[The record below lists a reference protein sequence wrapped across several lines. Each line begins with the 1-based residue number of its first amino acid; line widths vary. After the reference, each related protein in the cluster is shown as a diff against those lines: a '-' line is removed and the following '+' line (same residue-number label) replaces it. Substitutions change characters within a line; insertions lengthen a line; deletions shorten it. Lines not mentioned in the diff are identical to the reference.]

1 MYTRFIPALLRL
13 RENAAEPVVVA
24 RIGWIVVV
32 PVSRPD
38 MPPEVEVPGAATN
51 NSVFA

>member
-13 RENAAEPVVVA
+13 RENAAEPEVEA
-24 RIGWIVVV
+24 RIGWIAAA

-38 MPPEVEVPGAATN
+38 KPIVAVPGAATN